1 MPARELFK
9 RIGASIGALA
19 MCVVTFSGTLQSANA
34 DEDTAIQPKQAGLQS
49 TTQQVDAQAA
59 ARDIVCTEGTVY
71 SVSSGGQ
78 LRGITDGKVF
88 DVGSSAS
95 GRNNQFNGL
104 GIGSE
109 GKTVYAYNR
118 SDQYIYQ
125 YDVSNGT
132 WSSKKSYSGYMSGF
146 DGTLVAGAV
155 DLSTGNYLF
164 GGFDSNRRTQT
175 FQLWEYN
182 TDTEQISYKGY
193 VDTTKGAGATNG
205 DMAFDAN
212 GNIFIVRGS
221 GSTTTVFSVTAANL
235 AAAVGG
241 AITSSGS
248 NSFTTTSDVN
258 GIAFDA
264 SGKAYL
270 GAGSTIESFNMPDWS
285 NKTTVT
291 NGLSSSTDLA
301 SCSSPATVT
310 LEKVVNGRVN
320 STDQFTLV
328 LKDGPTELGKATT
341 EGTANG
347 VQSERVGPQPIVRN
361 KTLAF
366 SESAAGTTNINQYVS
381 TWQCVVDGTT
391 QLASGEGMS
400 GSVTIPT
407 TGSAVLCRFTNSP
420 LVAHVN
426 VTKTVLDAGGGN
438 SQPGVGWTVGSNTS
452 ATQGTASQSPAG
464 SQQTGTD
471 GKASW
476 SLTYDKPDS
485 LASVHVNETQQTGY
499 AFVSGQCV
507 VKDNNGAAV
516 GNAISI
522 PSESGVDIT
531 GVKPGYTVDCSF
543 TNRLQNASLTIVKV
557 VEGEY
562 GKFVGSAD
570 PDAFKLTATA
580 EGVVTAFKSGVKQD
594 VNPGTYAIGETQ
606 LPGYEQDGDVVCK
619 DGNTDLQVNGS
630 KVAIGNGQH
639 VTCTIT
645 NKDMAG
651 SVTWLK
657 TDESGHAL
665 GDSQW
670 TLTGPD
676 VPTNTTIA
684 DCTSAVCPTGTYA
697 DQDPRPGYFEL
708 LGQHWGDYILVEY
721 KAPAGYERDT
731 TEHPYT
737 INSERW
743 KNDLNGVTNAG
754 TFVNKQKTPPT
765 LPFTG
770 GVSTD
775 AYVIGGSM
783 LMAVALG
790 GGFVMRRRAMRNI
803 H

>member
-1 MPARELFK
+1 MHMPARELFK

-95 GRNNQFNGL
+95 GWNNQFNGL

-132 WSSKKSYSGYMSGF
+132 WSSKKPYSGYMSGF
-146 DGTLVAGAV
+146 GGTLVAGAV
-155 DLSTGNYLF
+155 DLGTGNYLF

-182 TDTEQISYKGY
+182 TDTKQISYKGY
-193 VDTTKGAGATNG
+193 VDTTKGAGDSANG
-205 DMAFDAN
+205 DMAFDAA
-212 GNIFIVRGS
+212 GNLYIVRGS
-221 GSTTTVFSVTAANL
+221 GSQTTVFSVTAANL
-235 AAAVGG
+235 AMASGG
-241 AITSSGS
+241 QITSSGS
-248 NSFTTTSDVN
+248 NSFSTTGNVN
-258 GIAFDA
+258 GVAFDA

-291 NGLSSSTDLA
+291 NDLSSSTDLA
-301 SCSSPATVT
+301 SCSSPATIT
-310 LEKVVNGRVN
+310 LEKVVNGRVQ
-320 STDQFTLV
+320 SSDQFGLS
-328 LKDGPTELGKATT
+328 LDDGSMNLGITTT
-341 EGTANG
+341 EGTNNG
-347 VQSERVGPQPIVRN
+347 VQDQRVGPQPTVRG
-361 KTLAF
+361 KTISF
-366 SESAAGTTNINQYVS
+366 SESAAETTDMSQYAS
-381 TWQCVVDGTT
+381 TYWCRVDGGD
-391 QLASGEGMS
+391 AIKSGTGTS
-400 GSVTIPT
+400 GTVTIPA
-407 TGSAVLCRFTNSP
+407 TGDAVLCQFTNSP

-426 VTKTVLDAGGGN
+426 VTKHLLDTSGNDAGVGK
-438 SQPGVGWTVGSNTS
+438 GWTMSTTVTPTS
-452 ATQGTASQSPAG
+452 GTATTATLAPSGDLQTNDQGTASWSVNYDAAG
-464 SQQTGTD
+464 SSAT
-471 GKASW
+471 
-476 SLTYDKPDS
+476 
-485 LASVHVNETQQTGY
+485 VHVSETQQEKY
-499 AFVSGQCV
+499 AFASGQCV
-507 VKDNNGAAV
+507 VTDNNGVA
-516 GNAISI
+516 GTAIAITSAD
-522 PSESGVDIT
+522 GVD
-531 GVKPGYTVDCSF
+531 VPGIGPGETVDCSF

-639 VTCTIT
+639 VTCTVT

-651 SVTWLK
+651 SVSWLK
-657 TDESGHAL
+657 VDGRGNALSGSVWAL
-665 GDSQW
+665 R
-670 TLTGPD
+670 GPD
-676 VPTNTTIA
+676 GATHEVA
-684 DCTSAVCPTGTYA
+684 DCTQEGKCGTGEFDDRDSAAGSF
-697 DQDPRPGYFEL
+697 RLE
-708 LGQHWGDYILVEY
+708 GQHWGAYTLAESQ
-721 KAPAGYERDT
+721 APAGYVLSGEVHSYSIAASALD
-731 TEHPYT
+731 YAFA
-737 INSERW
+737 
-743 KNDLNGVTNAG
+743 DA
-754 TFVNKQKTPPT
+754 FVNTQRTPPT